1 MNKIYSNLGTIKKD
15 YRNQL
20 IHYYNKGIGRIS
32 EIAGVTITKSLIKT
46 IEKRY
51 EQLGGVLPI
60 PEILIH
66 RAKGKKWSLL
76 GS

>member
-1 MNKIYSNLGTIKKD
+1 MNKMYSNLGTIKKD

-20 IHYYNKGIGRIS
+20 IHYYNKGVGNIS
-32 EIAGVTITKSLIKT
+32 DIAGVIITKSLINT

-51 EQLGGVLPI
+51 KQLGGVLPI
-60 PEILIH
+60 PKALID

-76 GS
+76 G